1 MHIQILRK
9 RLVAAIKLS
18 VLDELWF
25 LKTNNQ
31 LYYEQE
37 TIVYEPLF
45 ISYSVYS
52 GFWIGHRDHW

>member
-45 ISYSVYS
+45 ISY
-52 GFWIGHRDHW
+52 